1 MSLDVYL
8 HDEDGSELFWA
19 NITHNLGK
27 MADAAGIYEALWRPE
42 EQGWTKAKEI
52 APVIET
58 GLLLMI
64 KQRQKYQEYDAA
76 NGWGTYDQF
85 VPWIARYL
93 EACYQFPDATIYVSR

>member
-8 HDEDGSELFWA
+8 TNSEGDEFFWA

-27 MADAAGIYEALWRPE
+27 MADAAGLYEALWRPE
-42 EQGWTKAKEI
+42 EQGWKYAKEI
-52 APVIET
+52 APVIEH

-64 KQRQKYQEYDAA
+64 KQKDKYQAYDAP

-85 VPWIARYL
+85 VPWIVRYL
-93 EACYQFPDATIYVSR
+93 TACYQYPDALVVVSR